1 MVLEKLEFETR
12 VFDKEYITLA
22 GVREGIV
29 RGGRHLFGRLPR
41 AFEGINQIGVIGW
54 GPQGSAQ
61 ACNLRDSLAGS
72 VKVVVGL
79 RAGSSSFDDARAVG
93 FSEADGTLGEMF
105 EVIAAS
111 DMVLLLISDAAQ
123 AALHERIFAAMR
135 PGATLGLSHGFLLGY
150 LEQQGGRFPRHIDV
164 IGVCPKGMGASVRAL
179 YLQGAETNGAGINA
193 SFAVEQDNSG
203 RAVERAL
210 GWSIGLGARTPS
222 RRRYVPN
229 TCRT

>member
-79 RAGSSSFDDARAVG
+79 RAGSSSFDDAVRWGSPRLTAL
-93 FSEADGTLGEMF
+93 SERC
-105 EVIAAS
+105 S
-111 DMVLLLISDAAQ
+111 RSS
-123 AALHERIFAAMR
+123 R
-135 PGATLGLSHGFLLGY
+135 P
-150 LEQQGGRFPRHIDV
+150 
-164 IGVCPKGMGASVRAL
+164 
-179 YLQGAETNGAGINA
+179 
-193 SFAVEQDNSG
+193 
-203 RAVERAL
+203 
-210 GWSIGLGARTPS
+210 RTWCCS
-222 RRRYVPN
+222 
-229 TCRT
+229 